1 MIRTFVDREPELS
14 FLGERW
20 RRTKKAELLIIY
32 GRRRVGKT
40 ELILRFIHNKPHM
53 YFLADSA
60 PLAAQLERF
69 IAEAEK
75 ALGIE
80 FPRGSNTWAEALAT
94 FARAKRCVIAIDEFG
109 YLIERDRAILA
120 EVQRGWDEALSKSS
134 HLLILSGSSVS
145 IMENEVLGVRSPLYG
160 RRTGQWKLQ
169 PLKYRDI
176 SPMLPNYSG
185 EDLVRT
191 YMTLGGIPAYL
202 EKFDSKLDIWQN
214 VSERILRKGEFLY
227 DEPEFLLRVE
237 LREPYSYFPI
247 LEAIANGKTKLDQI
261 SNHSKIEV
269 RSLPKY
275 LQVLGNLGFVE
286 KVVPV
291 GERKMKTRRYRYS
304 LSDPFFAFWF
314 RYVYPNKGML
324 EQGLA
329 GTVAE
334 QIAKDFDNYAGIR
347 FEDIA
352 LQIILSKAA
361 DISFTEYGKWWNGD
375 MEIDLVFLR
384 REGGRYTE
392 GSFFEVKWSTLSA
405 RDALNEIR
413 SLEKSVERFPVRLK
427 NYRLGIVAR
436 EISDLNQV
444 RENGYLAA
452 DLKSV
457 LP

>member
-1 MIRTFVDREPELS
+1 M
-14 FLGERW
+14 
-20 RRTKKAELLIIY
+20 
-32 GRRRVGKT
+32 
-40 ELILRFIHNKPHM
+40 
-53 YFLADSA
+53 
-60 PLAAQLERF
+60 
-69 IAEAEK
+69 
-75 ALGIE
+75 
-80 FPRGSNTWAEALAT
+80 
-94 FARAKRCVIAIDEFG
+94 
-109 YLIERDRAILA
+109 
-120 EVQRGWDEALSKSS
+120 
-134 HLLILSGSSVS
+134 
-145 IMENEVLGVRSPLYG
+145 
-160 RRTGQWKLQ
+160 
-169 PLKYRDI
+169 
-176 SPMLPNYSG
+176 
-185 EDLVRT
+185 
-191 YMTLGGIPAYL
+191 
-202 EKFDSKLDIWQN
+202 
-214 VSERILRKGEFLY
+214 LRKGEFLY
-227 DEPEFLLRVE
+227 DEPEFLLRGE

-247 LEAIANGKTKLDQI
+247 LEAIANRKTKLDQI

-269 RSLPKY
+269 RSLPKF

-291 GERKMKTRRYRYS
+291 GERKMKPRRYRYS

-314 RYVYPNKGML
+314 RYVYPNKAML

-329 GTVAE
+329 GKVVE

-361 DISFTEYGKWWNGD
+361 DLSFTEYGRWWNGD
-375 MEIDLVFLR
+375 MEMDLVFLR